1 MEIVVDDL
9 GMGPVPSKG
18 EASSPEEL
26 KLNTYFISFIP
37 LLLLSFLCR
46 LFFLHLAK
54 KASEKRELE
63 RDLMLYVHTFNK
75 HKATHNRSIIESIV
89 SSLSPQP
96 LIKPSRMKQVS
107 NAFFIT
113 VVMVACDTKIPVR
126 AHELAGL
133 RGFLNVNACPAG
145 CVPNYNH
152 CADCPDKPNCVNFN
166 RISEART
173 ANIMGMYCCNQTAF
187 EEFRNSTRESGANF
201 TVDNLTPF
209 CHIPYGLEN
218 EY

>member
-1 MEIVVDDL
+1 VKQLSSLHSKIV
-9 GMGPVPSKG
+9 
-18 EASSPEEL
+18 E
-26 KLNTYFISFIP
+26 
-37 LLLLSFLCR
+37 FLFCR

-63 RDLMLYVHTFNK
+63 RDLFMLYVLMSHTFNN

-126 AHELAGL
+126 AHELVGL
-133 RGFLNVNACPAG
+133 RGFLNVNACRDG